1 MNTKIIGMFNC
12 ALAGNEVS
20 YEKIAEAGLKAGYVV
35 DPACAT
41 EDVLAF
47 LREMKMNPNSTFYKT
62 WTDITSKSRF
72 ELYLDQIRHYAST
85 YGTVDNATLLQ
96 EMTDST
102 VQIEYNVKG
111 NGYVPNEQPIVIP
124 YNKFKVIKVATPEEI
139 RDLILKMFASGAAM
153 KSDTINVCIEFLKE
167 YKFLDS
173 VDTDLIK
180 NKEAQAVIASLL
192 KKYPKDEFGL
202 LRCIIYRYT
211 EKTSLIKDTATIYSI
226 QHKNGFGTGKDFDL
240 AILSD
245 AQLKA
250 LSRIFYRYKPLFL
263 AMKGYGDNAK
273 YVNKIRR
280 LAVKNHTPLKI
291 GFWESCM
298 NDNGKDFVQL
308 INTAK
313 ANVGGLNNFRK
324 VQLMQS
330 IMERLTGKEIEGKM
344 YVIRNGKMF
353 IREGYKPHVNVVYL
367 TQLYGVLR
375 ESLVEALKAKGG
387 FYYIPDALHIAC
399 PTSEKNFIGNFPM
412 GTNVDFGDK
421 DNVVGVYWRNEWGT
435 RDFDLHYCDVNGNS
449 YGWCYSY
456 GGGKDQPI
464 YSGDMTNADP
474 EAAELFY
481 MKKTAKDGLLTLNKF
496 NGNPGSKFRLFV
508 AHENMET
515 KIDNYRGGGYG
526 RRQSGI
532 CMCDPNNIVFDA
544 MMDFDEQ
551 GQKNIGYVHNN
562 KLYFTVLQSGN
573 CRVSGK
579 ASDIVQKANQVKMDS
594 FVDLEDILREA
605 GWKKVTP
612 EMLNA
617 PVKEY
622 KINIDGISS
631 EEAFAKV
638 EMIKDMLDKNPD
650 AELPDYVEVKILPP
664 SEVETKLPNYLDFS
678 NPTKEMLLDLFA

>member
-20 YEKIAEAGLKAGYVV
+20 YEKIAEAGLKAGYVI

-313 ANVGGLNNFRK
+313 ANVGSLNNFRK

-508 AHENMET
+508 ARENMET
-515 KIDNYRGGGYG
+515 KVNNYRGVRIL
-526 RRQSGI
+526 RRNSGI

-650 AELPDYVEVKILPP
+650 AELPDYVEVKLLPP

>member
-1 MNTKIIGMFNC
+1 MNIKLIGMFNR

-20 YEKIAEAGLKAGYVV
+20 YDKIAEAALKAGYVV

-41 EDVLAF
+41 EDVLAY
-47 LREMKMNPNSTFYKT
+47 LREMRMNPNSTFYKV
-62 WTDITSKSRF
+62 WSDITSKSRF

-96 EMTDST
+96 EMTNET

-111 NGYVPNEQPIVIP
+111 NGYVPNAEPVVIP
-124 YNKFKVIKVATPEEI
+124 YDKFKVIKVATAEEI

-153 KSDTINVCIEFLKE
+153 SSDTINICIEFLKE
-167 YKFLDS
+167 HNFLAS

-180 NKEAQAVIASLL
+180 NKEAQAVIASML

-202 LRCIIYRYT
+202 LRCIMYRYT
-211 EKTSLIKDTATIYSI
+211 NKTALIKDKASIYSI

-245 AQLKA
+245 AQLTA
-250 LSRIFYRYKPLFL
+250 LSRIFLRYKPLFL

-273 YVNKIRR
+273 YVNRIRR
-280 LAVKNHTPLKI
+280 LTVKNHKPLKI

-298 NDNGKDFVQL
+298 NDSGKDFVQL
-308 INTAK
+308 INEAK
-313 ANVGGLNNFRK
+313 AKVGELNNFRK

-330 IMERLTGKEIEGKM
+330 IMERLVGKNIDGKM

-367 TQLYGVLR
+367 MQLYDVLKD
-375 ESLVEALKAKGG
+375 SLVETLKAKAG
-387 FYYIPDALHIAC
+387 FYYIPEALHIAC

-421 DNVVGVYWRNEWGT
+421 DNIVGVYWRNEWGT
-435 RDFDLHYCDVNGNS
+435 RDFDLHYCDEKGRQF
-449 YGWCYSY
+449 GWCYSY
-456 GGGKDQPI
+456 GGGEDAPI

-515 KIDNYRGGGYG
+515 KVVENYRDYG
-526 RRQSGI
+526 RRQSDI

-551 GQKNIGYVHNN
+551 GQKNIGYIHNN
-562 KLYFTVLQSGN
+562 KLYLTVLQSGN
-573 CRVSGK
+573 GRVSGK

-594 FVDLEDILREA
+594 FIDLETLLKEA
-605 GWKKVTP
+605 GWKALDPKALK
-612 EMLNA
+612 E
-617 PVKEY
+617 PVKQY
-622 KINIDGISS
+622 SINIDGISA
-631 EEAFAKV
+631 EEAKARLDA
-638 EMIKDMLDKNPD
+638 IKDMLDANPD
-650 AELPDYVEVKILPP
+650 AVLPDYVDVKVVLPEEVQTPKVDILD
-664 SEVETKLPNYLDFS
+664 LS
-678 NPTKEMLLDLFA
+678 NPTKEALLDLFA

>member
-245 AQLKA
+245 VQLKA

-313 ANVGGLNNFRK
+313 ANVGSLNNFRK

-508 AHENMET
+508 ARENMET
-515 KIDNYRGGGYG
+515 KINNYIGGGYG
-526 RRQSGI
+526 RRERGI

-605 GWKKVTP
+605 GWKKVTS

-617 PVKEY
+617 PIKEY

-678 NPTKEMLLDLFA
+678 NPTKEMLLNLFA